1 MNATETPLA
10 GQRLVVFAPDIPWP
24 ANRGGRADVWRRIQ
38 ALRSQ
43 GAAVLL
49 VHLYEATGPLV
60 PTQAEW
66 AHVKQHVDAHEC
78 FAMRR
83 GRALTLRRLLNA
95 RHVPWHAATRVP
107 EPPDATRIRAAVQAF
122 QPTAMWLE
130 GPWFGE
136 LACRFAD
143 EFAVPLAYRSH
154 NVEHRYLL
162 GQARA
167 AKRLRDQVAWRL
179 TCVGLARYEQQL
191 MRRADAVFDISIDD
205 MQFWRER
212 GIQGA
217 HWLPPLPEM
226 ALTATPVPP
235 VSGDIVFSG
244 NLRTPNNLLGLRWLL
259 GEVMPKVWQ
268 QVPQAR
274 LRVVGSSPSA
284 ELRQELASQERVDT
298 DFDVPS
304 VQPYVLGASVLA
316 NPVFVGSGVQLK
328 TLDMLSTDVPIV
340 TRSQGLRGLPAD
352 LRNLLRVADDAD
364 AFAQALVAARTGPD
378 PWVQARAGFR
388 RQFSAA
394 GIAQTVA
401 SALAAHRTFSG
412 IGPS

>member
-1 MNATETPLA
+1 MSTTETPLA

-49 VHLYEATGPLV
+49 VHLYEAGGPLS
-60 PTQAEW
+60 PTPADW
-66 AHVKQHVDAHEC
+66 AHVKHHVDAHEC
-78 FAMRR
+78 FPMKR

-95 RHVPWHAATRVP
+95 RRVPWHAATRVP
-107 EPPDATRIRAAVQAF
+107 EPVDEARIRAAVQAF
-122 QPTAMWLE
+122 APTAMWLE

-136 LACRFAD
+136 LACKFAD
-143 EFAVPLAYRSH
+143 AFAVPLAYRSH

-167 AKRLRDQVAWRL
+167 AKRLRDQLAWRL
-179 TCVGLARYEQQL
+179 TCVGLAGYEHML

-205 MQFWRER
+205 MAFWQGR

-226 ALTATPVPP
+226 AMAATALAPVP
-235 VSGDIVFSG
+235 GDIVFSG
-244 NLRTPNNLLGLRWLL
+244 NLRTPNNLLGLRWLV
-259 GEVMPKVWQ
+259 GEVMPRVWQ
-268 QVPQAR
+268 QAPEAR

-284 ELRQELASQERVDT
+284 ELRDELARLARVDT

-304 VQPYVLGASVLA
+304 VQPFVLGARVLA

-328 TLDMLSTDVPIV
+328 TLDMLSTDAPIV
-340 TRSQGLRGLPAD
+340 TRAQGLRGLPAE
-352 LRNLLRVADDAD
+352 LRSLLRVADDAD
-364 AFAQALVAARTGPD
+364 AFAQALIEARAAAD
-378 PWVQARAGFR
+378 PWLQGRAGFR

-394 GIAQTVA
+394 GIAQTVGA
-401 SALAAHRTFSG
+401 ALAACRPSSG
-412 IGPS
+412 IGHS